1 MLKQQESLDSAFK
14 KRAGLGL
21 GFVGTGVV
29 LIIFTQ
35 VVIVGAILI
44 ILGIALIYD
53 GHKFWIG
60 AVGESRVIEVL
71 SNFPDDWYV
80 FNDMMVRG
88 SQIDHIVICPMG
100 IYTIE
105 TKNYQG
111 TIYGNAEKREWS
123 QVIDH
128 YESQFYNPVKQGTR
142 HSVALSKYLKEGGF
156 NNVWVNTIVVFAEPS
171 VKLKVYSPKV
181 PVIYLSELCGFF
193 NSQKQIMSPNECTKI
208 TKHIH
213 KLIHANDTYKS

>member
-29 LIIFTQ
+29 LLIIFTQ
-35 VVIVGAILI
+35 VVVIVEVVIVGAILI

-60 AVGESRVIEVL
+60 AVGESR
-71 SNFPDDWYV
+71 
-80 FNDMMVRG
+80 
-88 SQIDHIVICPMG
+88 
-100 IYTIE
+100 
-105 TKNYQG
+105 
-111 TIYGNAEKREWS
+111 EWS

-128 YESQFYNPVKQGTR
+128 YKNKSQFYNPVKQGTR
-142 HSVALSKYLKEGGF
+142 HSVALSKYLKGGGF

-181 PVIYLSELCGFF
+181 PVIYLSELSGFF